1 MPMSR
6 RWFCSSCGL
15 QLLLPIPRCFACGIQ
30 EVKIRTLASFHFGF
44 CCSAVLTVSETSAA
58 GLCQPKLGDFPGF
71 SCAAV
76 YPFCSFAGLPRHGE
90 DGKIYLHQG
99 QVHAEQNGFRVQAF
113 PRQEG
118 GAHGHV
124 QVFQFQVDSGKF
136 EVDKWLAR
144 NTLLTPL
151 SGMARCFAP
160 PLYLQAA
167 LVPNEV

>member
-30 EVKIRTLASFHFGF
+30 EVKIRTLASFHFR
-44 CCSAVLTVSETSAA
+44 
-58 GLCQPKLGDFPGF
+58 DFPGF
-71 SCAAV
+71 SSAAV
-76 YPFCSFAGLPRHGE
+76 HPFCSFAGLPRHGE

-113 PRQEG
+113 PRQEWR
-118 GAHGHV
+118 AHGHV

-136 EVDKWLAR
+136 EVDKWIAR
-144 NTLLTPL
+144 NILLTPL

-167 LVPNEV
+167 LVPNGV